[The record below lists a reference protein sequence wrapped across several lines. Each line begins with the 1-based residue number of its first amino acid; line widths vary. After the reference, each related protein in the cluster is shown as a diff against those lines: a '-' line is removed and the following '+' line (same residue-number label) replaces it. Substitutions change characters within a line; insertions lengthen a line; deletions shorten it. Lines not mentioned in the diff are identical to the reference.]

1 MRQMTLEPIKQSTI
15 GEKEQDKCCIL
26 MHAYGIQSDGTDGP
40 ICRAAGET
48 QTERTDLWT
57 QWGKE
62 RVGQF
67 ERAAWKHIHQH
78 MQIESQW
85 EFAV

>member
-62 RVGQF
+62 RVGWIDRTVQ
-67 ERAAWKHIHQH
+67 KHIHYH
-78 MQIESQW
+78 M
-85 EFAV
+85 